1 MSITAYRVVQEC
13 LTNIAKHAK
22 AHRVVI
28 NVQRDEQFIFLNIED
43 DGIGFDQNRSSQGYG
58 LAGMRERIQGLMGEI
73 KIESNH
79 IEGETLQNT
88 FVQHGT
94 KMTVKLPKHP
104 SATVTDTSGAN

>member
-1 MSITAYRVVQEC
+1 M
-13 LTNIAKHAK
+13 
-22 AHRVVI
+22 I

-94 KMTVKLPKHP
+94 KITVKLPKQP
-104 SATVTDTSGAN
+104 STTVTETNGAN